1 MKTRV
6 FYVYF
11 FMLLGFGLILTP
23 ILFKLEGVYSDFIAM
38 IFGYV
43 CLVICAKLS
52 VKLDVYM
59 RDNYKSF

>member
-1 MKTRV
+1 
-6 FYVYF
+6 
-11 FMLLGFGLILTP
+11 MLLGFGLILTP